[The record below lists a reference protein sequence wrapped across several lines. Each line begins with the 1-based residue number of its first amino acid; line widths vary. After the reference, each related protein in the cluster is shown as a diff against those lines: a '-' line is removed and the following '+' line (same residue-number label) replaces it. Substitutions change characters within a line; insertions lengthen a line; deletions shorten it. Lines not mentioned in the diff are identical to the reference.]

1 MNKNFIDPTI
11 RGIQPK
17 IKQTTRNIKK
27 EYNKSFGDILDK
39 KIQKNEENVV
49 FSKHANQRF
58 EQRNIKL
65 TETEIEKISDA
76 INRADEKGI
85 KNSLI
90 MMDDIV
96 LIANIKSRTIV
107 TAVDSAKDKVFT
119 NVDGVVSI

>member
-17 IKQTTRNIKK
+17 IKPTTRTIKK
-27 EYNKSFGDILDK
+27 EYNKNFGDILDK
-39 KIQKNEENVV
+39 KIQNNEKNVV